1 LVLVGVGTAG
11 DAGSK
16 ACDIGG
22 RVKNV
27 FAEDKGVGADA
38 RCVGCTGSGGGA
50 RVLCASIGG

>member
-1 LVLVGVGTAG
+1 
-11 DAGSK
+11 
-16 ACDIGG
+16 
-22 RVKNV
+22 VKNV